1 MNHLGRAI
9 FSKREGGFTL
19 VELVVT
25 IAILAIL
32 VAIAL
37 PQFSAMMRNAELRGA
52 ARVLTSTLQRA
63 RSEAITRKI
72 DVGVEFTTTP
82 NATTLGGSY
91 RMYLDA
97 DNNGS
102 CDAGETVL
110 EQRNVPATVALYS
123 SIFATGSARY
133 DSRGLANGAGS
144 IRLANLTPMYY
155 KITVSTTGNVRI
167 QKSSDA
173 GAI

>member
-1 MNHLGRAI
+1 MNYLERVI

-19 VELVVT
+19 TELVVT

-32 VAIAL
+32 AAIAM
-37 PQFSAMMRNAELRGA
+37 PQMSAMMRNADLRGA
-52 ARVLTSTLQRA
+52 ARVLASTLQRA

-72 DVGVEFTTTP
+72 DVGVEFTTTA

-91 RMYLDA
+91 KIYLDA
-97 DNNGS
+97 DNDGT

-110 EQRNVPATVALYS
+110 EQRAVPATVALYS
-123 SIFATGSARY
+123 STFATGSARY
-133 DSRGLANGAGS
+133 DSRGLANGGGS
-144 IRLANLTPMYY
+144 VMLANSTPIYY
-155 KITVSTTGNVRI
+155 KISVSTTGSVRI
-167 QKSSDA
+167 QKSTIE